1 MALNDKQRE
10 AFAHIITGKNVFLT
24 GKAGSGKSYLIK
36 RIIEHYKMNGLK
48 LGVSAT
54 TGISALQIKGRTVH
68 SLLGL
73 GLGTKSAVELFV
85 RNRRKFPKTIK
96 EIKAMSTLIIDEI
109 SMMSAEFLMTISE
122 YLVLVRGA
130 NAPFGGLQ
138 MILCGD
144 FCQLSPVS
152 GDYCF
157 KARIWGDANIE
168 MVELTESMRQN
179 DEYFRKILDELRF
192 GVCSDDTFSMLRNLK
207 DTKFPDG
214 IEPTVLY
221 ARNADVD
228 FLNTSKLVNLMNIGV
243 YTRTY
248 KVKVGDD
255 ELSKAW
261 MESLRI
267 DDEIM
272 LCEGCQV
279 MLTINLNVAAGLV
292 NGSRGVVCEVLD
304 EIVRVKFISG
314 KVEDI
319 SYYVLKDELD
329 ENLSVA
335 YIPLRLGYALSVHKS
350 QGVTVDALCIDL
362 GASIFACG
370 QGYTGLSRARNLESV
385 RVMNISKAAFK
396 VSPSVLEFYGRV

>member
-1 MALNDKQRE
+1 MALNEKQRE
-10 AFAHIITGKNVFLT
+10 AFEKIITGKNVFLT

-36 RIIEHYKMNGLK
+36 RIIEHYKINGLK

-73 GLGTKSAVELFV
+73 GIGSKSAIELFT
-85 RNRRKFPKTIK
+85 RNRRKFPKLIK
-96 EIKAMSTLIIDEI
+96 DIRAMSALIIDEI
-109 SMMSAEFLMTISE
+109 SMMSAEFLTTISE

-138 MILCGD
+138 IIFCGD

-157 KARIWGDANIE
+157 KARVWGDANIE
-168 MVELTESMRQN
+168 VVELTESMRQN

-192 GVCSDDTFSMLRNLK
+192 GICSDETFIMLRSLK
-207 DTKFPDG
+207 NTKFPDG
-214 IEPTVLY
+214 IEPTILY

-228 FLNTSKLVNLMNIGV
+228 MLNTSKLVDLMNIGV

-248 KVKVGDD
+248 KAKIGED
-255 ELSKAW
+255 ELSKTW

-279 MLTINLNVAAGLV
+279 MLTVNLNVEAGLV

-304 EIVRVKFISG
+304 EIVRVKFITG

-319 SYYVLKDELD
+319 SYYVLKDEID
-329 ENLSVA
+329 ENLSVS

-370 QGYTGLSRARNLESV
+370 QGYTGLSRARNLESI
-385 RVMNISKAAFK
+385 RVMNISKVAFK
-396 VSPSVLEFYGRV
+396 VSPSVLAFYGRM